1 MRPGLAIQWVLL
13 GAALALAGCSG
24 QQSVLAPGS
33 GEAARLAHLSWLL
46 FAGGAFILALM
57 VVAIGLAML
66 GPQRARTILARPS
79 MIVGG
84 GLIFPMVTL
93 AALLGYGFVLMV
105 AGVIPSSVAG
115 AAMRVSMVGERWWWR
130 VIYIDDDGRRI
141 ASANELTIPVGRPVR
156 IELTTA
162 DVIHSFWVPSL
173 AGKVDMIP
181 GRTNITTISAETPG
195 RFRGQCAEYC
205 GGAHAL
211 MSFFVVALPP
221 ADFEVW
227 LNNVQAPAAPPSS
240 PEALRGQRL
249 FLAKGCGA
257 CHAIRGTSAKGEI
270 GPDLTHVGG
279 RMTLAAATLPNSH
292 AAMVRWI
299 AFNQQ
304 IKPENLMPP
313 FLSLEPSELAAIA
326 TYLGG
331 LK

>member
-181 GRTNITTISAETPG
+181 NRANHLW
-195 RFRGQCAEYC
+195 FK
-205 GGAHAL
+205 
-211 MSFFVVALPP
+211 
-221 ADFEVW
+221 ADK
-227 LNNVQAPAAPPSS
+227 
-240 PEALRGQRL
+240 PEAIERILPT
-249 FLAKGCGA
+249 
-257 CHAIRGTSAKGEI
+257 IR
-270 GPDLTHVGG
+270 P
-279 RMTLAAATLPNSH
+279 
-292 AAMVRWI
+292 
-299 AFNQQ
+299 
-304 IKPENLMPP
+304 LMR
-313 FLSLEPSELAAIA
+313 EMGYDADH
-326 TYLGG
+326 
-331 LK
+331 